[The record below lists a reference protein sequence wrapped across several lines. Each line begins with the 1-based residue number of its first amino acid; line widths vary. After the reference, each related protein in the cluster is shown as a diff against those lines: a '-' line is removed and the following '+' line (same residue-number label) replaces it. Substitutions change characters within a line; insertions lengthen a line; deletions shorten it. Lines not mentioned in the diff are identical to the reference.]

1 MSGLLRTAGARLM
14 VGAPGPCMT
23 EDYKKFALEYGI
35 CNFILFSDDIIDAQ
49 QLHALCGELHALARE
64 NTGRSALVAIDQ
76 EGGRVQRLPRAMLD
90 TSAAGELARYRD
102 IPRIHETGRRIAAT
116 LRAHGVNFNLAPVLD
131 VDGQNGNPVV
141 GDRSFGVTPEE
152 AAQNG
157 VAMLRGLEEGG
168 VLACV
173 KHFPG
178 HGGTKLDSHLDLP
191 SIGLTP
197 EELRKGPLIPFA
209 AAVRSGARAV
219 MSAHILFPG
228 IDPER
233 PATMSRRL
241 LTGLLREEM
250 GFSGLILTDCLEMG
264 AIVKHYGTVEAAKT
278 AARAGA
284 DILLISHSRELAA
297 RTAEALAQA
306 LACGEI
312 DQEEHERSLN
322 RIKEA
327 KQWLGL

>member
-1 MSGLLRTAGARLM
+1 
-14 VGAPGPCMT
+14 
-23 EDYKKFALEYGI
+23 
-35 CNFILFSDDIIDAQ
+35 
-49 QLHALCGELHALARE
+49 
-64 NTGRSALVAIDQ
+64 
-76 EGGRVQRLPRAMLD
+76 MLD
-90 TSAAGELARYRD
+90 TPAAGELARYRD
-102 IPRIHETGRRIAAT
+102 IACIRGTGRRIAAT
-116 LRAHGVNFNLAPVLD
+116 LCAHGVNFNLAPVLD

-157 VAMLRGLEEGG
+157 AAMLRGLEEGG

-191 SIGLTP
+191 SIDLTP

-209 AAVRSGARAV
+209 AAVRAGARAA

-278 AARAGA
+278 AAQAGA

-297 RTAEALAQA
+297 WTVEALAQA
-306 LACGEI
+306 LACAEI
-312 DQEEHERSLN
+312 DQKEHECSLN

-327 KQWLGL
+327 KQWLDL